1 MTPQSFTAGHRG
13 PQDVLA
19 IAGDTGRSP
28 LDVLD
33 DFRGLYYDT
42 ALSSSSAALPTLL
55 AFPTRT
61 CPLRQRLAVRPR
73 HREPVLRQRP
83 RPRCPPGHQPHQRR
97 NPHPP
102 PDRHCRTDALIDT
115 CVISYEQGREKP
127 DPHLFLKAC
136 GDLGTDPRA
145 TLMVGDNPIRDGGA
159 AACGLRTYILPSEHR
174 TGERGL
180 ADVLRIVA

>member
-1 MTPQSFTAGHRG
+1 MTPDA
-13 PQDVLA
+13 
-19 IAGDTGRSP
+19 
-28 LDVLD
+28 
-33 DFRGLYYDT
+33 
-42 ALSSSSAALPTLL
+42 ALWTCWTTSAASTTTPRCPPAPPPCPRCSL
-55 AFPTRT
+55 FPPRT

-83 RPRCPPGHQPHQRR
+83 RPRCPPGRQPHQRR
-97 NPHPP
+97 NPHPS

-136 GDLGTDPRA
+136 ADLGTDPRA

-159 AACGLRTYILPSEHR
+159 AACGLRTYMPRGR
-174 TGERGL
+174 TADRCLTAVEGSAFTSGGRRGS
-180 ADVLRIVA
+180 